1 MGVMLKRYYSIDEA
15 AEFLTSEHGQKI
27 TRMDVMELAARG
39 DIRLCAWFNESLILY
54 KEPFPK
60 LERSDYHICTSGFAF
75 KGYIQI
81 PLELINLNSKK
92 IDFYPMVII
101 EAITLLNNLLPMK
114 ATPPGFFA
122 RSNYVEG
129 LDEYMPSMLTTDCD
143 NALIPTLDLLNLK
156 SKNRKIERSCVEK
169 PLFTTERNSLLTIIG
184 IMAKDGYGNDLSK
197 PYSLAKE
204 ILKTADLLGIKITDD
219 TIASKLKE
227 AKAILDEK
235 SV

>member
-1 MGVMLKRYYSIDEA
+1 MDVMLKRYYSIEEA
-15 AEFLTSEHGQKI
+15 AEFLTSEHGQEI

-60 LERSDYHICTSGFAF
+60 LERGDYHICTSGFAF

-129 LDEYMPSMLTTDCD
+129 PDEYMPSMLTAECD
-143 NALIPTLDLLNLK
+143 NALIPAQDLLELRVKK
-156 SKNRKIERSCVEK
+156 SDLEK
-169 PLFTTERNSLLTIIG
+169 PLSTTERNSLLTIIG
-184 IMAKDGYGNDLSK
+184 IMAKDGYRNDLIQ
-197 PYSLAKE
+197 PHALAKE
-204 ILKTADLLGIKITDD
+204 IKKAADLLGIRISDD
-219 TIASKLKE
+219 TIAGKLKE
-227 AKAILDEK
+227 AKNILIEK
-235 SV
+235 AE